1 VAHRENPT
9 ATSGRAESDRAF
21 LLHQGLVRA
30 VAWKIHRKVPSQ
42 VELDD
47 LIAYGQI
54 GLLEAL
60 QRFDRERGLKFAT
73 FAWHRVRGAI
83 LDGLSKM
90 SWFDRIEFEK
100 GSYEQSPDT
109 LAASQASGKRPCRGI
124 GRCELEEDLL
134 PSGGKTPAA
143 VAEHRE
149 AVAFLM
155 AVVADLPPREAGLL
169 RGVFFEGRTLSESAR
184 RVGIST
190 AWASRLQNRTLA
202 DLRLALEQHGYA

>member
-1 VAHRENPT
+1 MTNFDQHAG
-9 ATSGRAESDRAF
+9 SGRTANADRVF

-54 GLLEAL
+54 GLLEAMR
-60 QRFDRERGLKFAT
+60 RFDRERGLKFAT

-83 LDGLSKM
+83 LDGLEKM
-90 SWFDRIEFEK
+90 NWFDRIEFEK
-100 GSYEQSPDT
+100 GSYERSLDT
-109 LAASQASGKRPCRGI
+109 VDDSQASGKPSPR
-124 GRCELEEDLL
+124 GRCEFEEALL
-134 PSGGKTPAA
+134 QSDCETPAA

-155 AVVADLPPREAGLL
+155 NVVAALPPREAGLL

-184 RVGIST
+184 RVGVST

-202 DLRLALEQHGYA
+202 DLRIALETHGFA